1 MDDGTFP
8 LIASQLHALVVHL
21 LLIVCLNVDQ
31 FAIGVLY
38 MLMGVCCLQGL
49 RDKLKANEKEE
60 WKKYREAMKNWK
72 KERRGEV

>member
-8 LIASQLHALVVHL
+8 FVSQLHALVVHL
-21 LLIVCLNVDQ
+21 LLTLFFNVDQ

-38 MLMGVCCLQGL
+38 MLMGVFCLQGL
-49 RDKLKANEKEE
+49 RNKLKANEKEE